1 MKVPFRVLAPQR
13 TCTLTYTTYG
23 KFKKHLARD
32 FNNRCGY
39 TDCHHKWFGGV
50 TTFHIDHFKPHK
62 KFPSLKTDYSN
73 LVYSCSYV
81 NILKSDDDPANYLDP
96 CAIDYNQHFYRDVD
110 GTIYPDP
117 GSKQAVYMHKK
128 LKLGLAR
135 YKVIWSLEKAYAVMQ
150 ELDEVIKTLPQGSS
164 DELAIL
170 RLHVE
175 LTREFRAY
183 FDYLTG

>member
-1 MKVPFRVLAPQR
+1 
-13 TCTLTYTTYG
+13 
-23 KFKKHLARD
+23 
-32 FNNRCGY
+32 
-39 TDCHHKWFGGV
+39 
-50 TTFHIDHFKPHK
+50 
-62 KFPSLKTDYSN
+62 
-73 LVYSCSYV
+73 
-81 NILKSDDDPANYLDP
+81 
-96 CAIDYNQHFYRDVD
+96 
-110 GTIYPDP
+110 
-117 GSKQAVYMHKK
+117 MHKK